1 MEKLICSC
9 CTAPITPTITQA
21 FLTCEYCGTST
32 KNPYYDEAAAAEAAK
47 PSLEELCL
55 STLREMGAAQNLTKL
70 DPDCFGDPINGNDA
84 ARMGL
89 SISDAHQMYL
99 LYAHTF
105 LFVAFSDGLAL
116 TDGGLYYKCDS
127 GAGSLSWE
135 AFITGAI
142 TCVDRNDDQDGTLKI
157 GSTIELAVKSDKDSR
172 LARFLVD
179 FHNHVYHQHTGETA
193 PAAWAVTVPAAA
205 AAEEEKDASL
215 LGTVLPVF
223 GALLGTSASKRKTVA
238 QRTPAMHPTSR
249 PTVRQDRRDHVEPPR
264 PLHSQPHHRSAGK
277 APMTSARPGSMG
289 RASGSGRPVSAKLP
303 SMQQRPGAAS
313 RPSVQPRPGVMNR
326 PGMMGKPGGQPR
338 PGSMSGSGSGQR
350 SMGSSG
356 GQRSSGRPGKGRR

>member
-9 CTAPITPTITQA
+9 CTAPITPTIAQA

-47 PSLEELCL
+47 PSLEEICL
-55 STLREMGAAQNLTKL
+55 SALREMGAAQNLAKL

-142 TCVDRNDDQDGTLKI
+142 ACVDRTDDQDGSLKI
-157 GSTIELAVKSDKDSR
+157 GSTIELAVKSNKDSR

-193 PAAWAVTVPAAA
+193 PAAWAVTVPAVSAKA
-205 AAEEEKDASL
+205 EEKDPSL
-215 LGTVLPVF
+215 LGTVLPVV
-223 GALLGTSASKRKTVA
+223 GALLGTTTNRRNTIL

-264 PLHSQPHHRSAGK
+264 PLHSQPHHRSTGK
-277 APMTSARPGSMG
+277 SPLLSARPGSM
-289 RASGSGRPVSAKLP
+289 
-303 SMQQRPGAAS
+303 S
-313 RPSVQPRPGVMNR
+313 RPSGQVRPGGISR
-326 PGMMGKPGGQPR
+326 PGMMSKPSGQPR
-338 PGSMSGSGSGQR
+338 PGGMSGSGR
-350 SMGSSG
+350 SG
-356 GQRSSGRPGKGRR
+356 GQRGPSGPGRGRR